1 MVCLGAVAEAA
12 EVEIDA
18 GIFKLVYFL
27 TRFCFLNCCF
37 LFR

>member
-1 MVCLGAVAEAA
+1 MCMVCLGAVAEAA

-18 GIFKLVYFL
+18 GIFNYFIL
-27 TRFCFLNCCF
+27 HMCFLNCYF